1 MKKLVLDA
9 ETIAK
14 LLGLTEQVEIY
25 NERGGLVALLT
36 PLGKTPPS
44 HWPFTEEEVAETR
57 KARENGGPTY
67 TLDDIIKKAGL
78 SELDR

>member
-25 NERGGLVALLT
+25 NETGGLMAVVT
-36 PLGKTPPS
+36 PLGKTPPKQ
-44 HWPFTEEEVAETR
+44 WPFTEEEVAETR
-57 KARENGGPTY
+57 KAREKSGPTY

-78 SELDR
+78 GELER